1 MFCNLLSAICIH
13 LMYQCLPSILSRHNS
28 ISIYTILAFSV
39 QFFAIAY
46 EQFDW
51 EIYEVLLGQTTD
63 ASSLR
68 NLPGANLQMLM
79 FGNLLAKKRSSKAGL
94 WWSELLFRVFE
105 WVIAPSFAIQRN
117 RQSVFSYYSKGGWLV
132 IRLMGSS
139 GLRLVRKLSFET
151 VNQRIF
157 NEKCYVW
164 RLNLNKNLDEQVSG
178 LYLWRKRNSR

>member
-1 MFCNLLSAICIH
+1 
-13 LMYQCLPSILSRHNS
+13 MYQCLPSILSRHNS

-94 WWSELLFRVFE
+94 W
-105 WVIAPSFAIQRN
+105 
-117 RQSVFSYYSKGGWLV
+117 
-132 IRLMGSS
+132 
-139 GLRLVRKLSFET
+139 
-151 VNQRIF
+151 
-157 NEKCYVW
+157 
-164 RLNLNKNLDEQVSG
+164 
-178 LYLWRKRNSR
+178 